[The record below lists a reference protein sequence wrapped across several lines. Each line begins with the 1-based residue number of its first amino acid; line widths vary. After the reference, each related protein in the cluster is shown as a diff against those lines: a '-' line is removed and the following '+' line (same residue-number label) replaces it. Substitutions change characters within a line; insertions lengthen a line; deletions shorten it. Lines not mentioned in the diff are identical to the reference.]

1 MAANQLGEQ
10 LRRLP
15 LERPDL
21 FAAVDV
27 VVAMS
32 FNLALEAAG
41 LIAGEI
47 CIGCGCT
54 DQEACPGGCSWASLV
69 PPICSGCADLFVG
82 FG

>member
-1 MAANQLGEQ
+1 MTPASLQLGEQ

-27 VVAMS
+27 AVTMS
-32 FNLALEAAG
+32 FSYALVAA
-41 LIAGEI
+41 ES

-54 DQEACPGGCSWASLV
+54 DLEACPGGCSWASLD
-69 PPICSGCADLFVG
+69 PPICSNCVGLFVALR
-82 FG
+82 